1 MMKIKVRTVE
11 TLIAILIA
19 ILLIMAKA
27 KSMKKTPEKWVREPL
42 SCEVE
47 SMIAANTETEI
58 AEVELMTWEYVALA
72 DTETIETMEE
82 LTTKYTPSWNIPLD
96 ESLQKHIVN
105 LSKKY
110 EIAPELIIAICMQ
123 ESRLDQS
130 RVGDNGKA
138 FGLGQIREDVWQV
151 TADTLGL
158 GDYKTNAYSNI
169 EMVYYIISQ
178 NMKLYGG
185 NLRYALNGYRH
196 GTHEDCF
203 ETAIGKN
210 YADIVFENIGK
221 LEELR
226 K

>member
-1 MMKIKVRTVE
+1 MKIKVRTVE

-19 ILLIMAKA
+19 IPLIIAKA
-27 KSMKKTPEKWVREPL
+27 KSMQKTPEKWVREPL

-47 SMIAANTETEI
+47 SMIAANNEEEPAAETEI
-58 AEVELMTWEYVALA
+58 ETFQYVALA
-72 DTETIETMEE
+72 DTEIIETMEE

-96 ESLQKHIVN
+96 KDLQKHIVN

-123 ESRLDQS
+123 ESGLHTDII
-130 RVGDNGKA
+130 GDNGKA
-138 FGLGQIREDVWQV
+138 FGLGQIRVDYCQDM
-151 TADTLGL
+151 ADMLGL
-158 GDYKTNAYSNI
+158 GDFTTNPYSNV
-169 EMVYYIISQ
+169 EMVFYIIQ
-178 NMKLYGG
+178 QKLDMYGG
-185 NLRYALNGYRH
+185 NLRYALNSYRH

-203 ETAIGKN
+203 EAAIGKN